1 MTLLPMRVCVCN
13 ISLDVIVGQLFLS
26 MESLLSILKSLMGLN
41 FPFDF
46 FSSFSPSFLNS
57 EERQSDAVKTQVT
70 AFETVQ

>member
-1 MTLLPMRVCVCN
+1 MRVLCRSCV
-13 ISLDVIVGQLFLS
+13 VGQLFLS

-57 EERQSDAVKTQVT
+57 EERQSDAS
-70 AFETVQ
+70 ETVHLLNLIVLNIKY